1 MNTSLDPIN
10 TLLKPLPGIQGIEL
24 VSFYR
29 WIKLVLVHGVLDGTF
44 DALARRVR
52 LPQSSVYKTMQTL
65 QKGGYVEISEDLVN
79 RRGGKKSVRPT
90 ERLMAYIEDLGRITT
105 PDGAVIASHLLEATY
120 LTSAKRWDIPVLEG
134 KLSGGQLLI
143 LSTLALKADV
153 NGVVGVIT
161 FSELQ
166 NLSGMTRPAVQAFIK
181 RLRYEGV
188 IAWYSPGG
196 IDVPYVSLFKK
207 GKGVKRSSWMV
218 LNLLALASNAEG
230 QKKVVILDS
239 IADLME
245 KLVYWC
251 THYGFLERRHGVR
264 ASVLRSLFRTMRE
277 IDNKQSGSSSIKVCL
292 TRLCRLLP
300 EIGIP
305 ADLVK
310 LVEQPIGEA
319 SNADKNINKIADIL
333 FSIFIRLHEERMDI
347 LGVRDMGV
355 SREDFMMIASDM
367 SAIEFFVRSERSRR
381 KTHFILMRTVEYI
394 LNSGGAFQDQGLDDD
409 LIAKYLELAL
419 SEAHGVIQISPSSA
433 RYLRELVSR
442 AVVDII
448 NLFKEKKL
456 FEGVE
461 PNDSEGVVCRLAA
474 MEDLKCH
481 KLMIYTTR

>member
-1 MNTSLDPIN
+1 MSTSLDPIK

-29 WIKLVLVHGVLDGTF
+29 WIKLVLLHDVPDDTF
-44 DALARRVR
+44 DALARRLR
-52 LPQSSVYKTMQTL
+52 LPQSSIYKMMQTL
-65 QKGGYVEISEDLVN
+65 QKGGYVEIIEDLVN

-90 ERLMAYIEDLGRITT
+90 ARLMEYFEDLGDITIS
-105 PDGAVIASHLLEATY
+105 DGAAMVDQLLEATY
-120 LTSAKRWDIPVLEG
+120 LTNAKRWNTPVLQG
-134 KLSGGQLLI
+134 KLSGGQLLV
-143 LSTLALKADV
+143 LSALLLKADV
-153 NGVVGVIT
+153 NGVVGAVT
-161 FSELQ
+161 FSQMQ
-166 NLSGMTRPAVQAFIK
+166 NLSGLTRPTVKAFIK
-181 RLRYEGV
+181 QLRSEGI

-196 IDVPYVSLFKK
+196 MDVPYLSRQKK
-207 GKGVKRSSWMV
+207 RKAFKRSSWMV
-218 LNLLALASNAEG
+218 LNLLALASNVEV

-239 IADLME
+239 IADLMG

-264 ASVLRSLFRTMRE
+264 ASVLRSLFRAMRE

-292 TRLCRLLP
+292 TRLCKLLP

-333 FSIFIRLHEERMDI
+333 FSIFIRLHKERMDI
-347 LGVRDMGV
+347 LGVRDMGG

-367 SAIEFFVRSERSRR
+367 SAIEFFVRSESSRQ

-419 SEAHGVIQISPSSA
+419 SEAHGEIQISPSSA

-456 FEGVE
+456 FEGIE

-474 MEDLKCH
+474 MEDLSCH